1 MSKRRDLSGAVKSFS
16 SMQKHMTESETS
28 EEELSISSDPRRDS
42 SEVERSPQHRS
53 KQQQSYGTSDA
64 PAQRKDKKR
73 TTDEEI
79 AQRYSNA
86 LEEEQKL
93 QNKRARRVV
102 TPLSSTQLIT
112 GLVKIM
118 HDFPTTT
125 AQCQKGKEAAYAANL
140 IKTYK
145 AFCHELI
152 PNASFLD
159 AIAKIDS
166 LGGKKDVKLCLQH
179 MRDQHRDSVLGK
191 ILGQSTR
198 EKILQEKNGI
208 RNDIDGK
215 PTVESHRMNQEG
227 EKDDD
232 DENEANLADVTD
244 VTQRAD
250 EQHPNIEE
258 TGKKVDNDWG
268 NDSDNEEKENEAVF
282 GETEITSLRIKRRV
296 LHDSDTEEE
305 EMTFD
310 GITEVSEGN
319 RASTSLLHEAVQ
331 FECSSV
337 EQADSEKK
345 LDSHA
350 YNLHVEGNESGGMES
365 TRNSPAEVGEQVQWT
380 SAADSSSDRPLEKM
394 VASSEHNVLN
404 NDEQVNHDNRDHKI
418 NNNRHITS
426 STSVE
431 HNEAASTKT
440 YYSNN
445 SNSIKAGIEENYTQS
460 SMIIQD
466 NILEDSEA
474 LVFDGT
480 QSSIPVGVNNSVE
493 SIFILAQTQSQS
505 DTVMFSSE
513 EVPTQLASQLEA
525 ENCFTELAVVSNN
538 RNSDTTVEETPTQ
551 LMDSQEEMVVDHELM
566 EDHPNSES
574 PTQIINSQFYATENY

>member
-1 MSKRRDLSGAVKSFS
+1 MRN
-16 SMQKHMTESETS
+16 QMTEGETS

-42 SEVERSPQHRS
+42 VEVHRSLRDNGIPQHRS
-53 KQQQSYGTSDA
+53 KQQQSSGTSDA
-64 PAQRKDKKR
+64 AAQRKGKKR

-125 AQCQKGKEAAYAANL
+125 PAAQCQKGKEAAYAANL
-140 IKTYK
+140 MKAYK

-166 LGGKKDVKLCLQH
+166 LGGKKDVKLCLQQ
-179 MRDQHRDSVLGK
+179 MRDQHRDSVLGR

-198 EKILQEKNGI
+198 EKILQEKNGN

-215 PTVESHRMNQEG
+215 TSVESHWINQEG
-227 EKDDD
+227 EKDNDE
-232 DENEANLADVTD
+232 ENEANLADVAD
-244 VTQRAD
+244 ATQRAD
-250 EQHPNIEE
+250 KQLPYIEE
-258 TGKKVDNDWG
+258 TGKKLDTNWG
-268 NDSDNEEKENEAVF
+268 NDSDNEEEKNEAVLDD
-282 GETEITSLRIKRRV
+282 TEIASMRIKRRV
-296 LHDSDTEEE
+296 LHDIDTEEE

-310 GITEVSEGN
+310 GITEVLEGN
-319 RASTSLLHEAVQ
+319 HASTSLLHEAVQ
-331 FECSSV
+331 LECSSV

-345 LDSHA
+345 LDSQR
-350 YNLHVEGNESGGMES
+350 YNLHVDGNESAGVES
-365 TRNSPAEVGEQVQWT
+365 TRNSPVEKQVP
-380 SAADSSSDRPLEKM
+380 SSGRPLEKT
-394 VASSEHNVLN
+394 VASSENNLLN
-404 NDEQVNHDNRDHKI
+404 DDEQINHDSRDHKI

-426 STSVE
+426 STSGE
-431 HNEAASTKT
+431 NNEAASTET
-440 YYSNN
+440 FN
-445 SNSIKAGIEENYTQS
+445 SENSSSIKARSEENYTQS

-466 NILEDSEA
+466 VILEDSEA
-474 LVFDGT
+474 LVWDGT
-480 QSSIPVGVNNSVE
+480 QSSISSRVNNSAE
-493 SIFILAQTQSQS
+493 SIFLLAQTQSQS
-505 DTVMFSSE
+505 DTMMLSSE
-513 EVPTQLASQLEA
+513 EVPTQLASQSEA
-525 ENCFTELAVVSNN
+525 ENCFTGPAVISSN
-538 RNSDTTVEETPTQ
+538 RNTNTTVEETPTQ
-551 LMDSQEEMVVDHELM
+551 LIDSQEEIIVDHELM

-574 PTQIINSQFYATENY
+574 PTQIINSQFFATENY